1 MNPEISVII
10 SFYNK
15 IDYLKLVL
23 AGYNRQTKQNFE
35 VIIADD
41 GSKKEVTDE
50 IAKILNTYRFP
61 MKHVWHED
69 IGFRKTTILNKAV
82 VAAEGQY
89 LIFTDQDCVPHS
101 TYVQDHDEL
110 KSQGLML
117 GGRRVMLDQHTTN
130 ELNQQN
136 VENGYLEKTFLKQW
150 IRQFSC
156 DLKNAFW
163 GIRVTNPILR
173 KFIKYKRKGIKGCNF
188 SLFKADI
195 LTINGFDERYQKI
208 DIGED
213 DCLNY
218 RFLQAG
224 FNVKILVNRFV
235 QYHLYHAKVVR
246 ANPENVELFNS
257 IKQKKMSFTPFGIMK
272 EKAA

>member
-1 MNPEISVII
+1 MSPEISVII

-23 AGYNRQTKQNFE
+23 AGYSRQTKQNFE

-82 VAAEGQY
+82 VAAEGKY

-110 KSQGLML
+110 KSPGLML

-136 VENGYLEKTFLKQW
+136 VEHGYLEKTFLKQW
-150 IRQFSC
+150 IRQFSS
-156 DLKNAFW
+156 DLEHAFW
-163 GIRVTNPILR
+163 GIRVTNPFIR

-195 LTINGFDERYQKI
+195 LIINGFDERYQKI

-224 FNVKILVNRFV
+224 FKVKILVNRFV

-257 IKQKKMSFTPFGIMK
+257 IKKAKMTYTPYGIIK
-272 EKAA
+272 EKMA